1 MKKLLVMLLAAL
13 MLATGA
19 FAAFE
24 KVNTYDNNFSDVT
37 DSNWFAKDVKS
48 AYELG
53 FMNGKA
59 EGLFDPNG
67 NVTVAEGITMAARVN
82 AIYNGKEITA
92 AAAEE
97 TPAAPAGDEI
107 RFDFDTMDG
116 HRLNHAVGDVE
127 DGVLVMTPDAPNAGG
142 NFDLGVFMDELSID
156 ASVYKT
162 MKVRMKREA
171 LENINER
178 RETFEIFFGS
188 EENST
193 LGAEGNFLYTV
204 IKDATTLDDWYEYTF
219 DMSSA
224 GGWKGNIVQ
233 VRFDPTNNNGKYYID
248 YIVFTSA
255 GAPKV
260 EEPKKDPKWYDMYVD
275 YAVANGIITKTTFG
289 NYDKNISRA
298 DLANLFAKALP
309 ESYFNA
315 INDIKGIPDVKKTD
329 KYAKELLML
338 YNAGV
343 VLGDTEGNFKPAS
356 DIKRSEVA
364 AIINR
369 VALPEARVK
378 GEVSAVWEEEKPV
391 TPVTPV
397 TPATPE
403 VPKADDVEEEH
414 VATPFDVEF
423 DSESD
428 LEKFAPGEVDSA
440 EIIDGALVMV
450 AKDRGADR
458 VPQYDPRLV
467 MQDVEIDADTYKT
480 IKIRLKAE
488 FIGEVTNGYST
499 DIYFMTAD
507 DANFSEEKSLHPNL
521 LSVSKQDEEGWYL
534 VTIDLTEKDNW
545 KGKVVAFRFDPSNNN
560 GVFSFDYIRFA
571 E

>member
-1 MKKLLVMLLAAL
+1 MKKILALCFAAL
-13 MLATGA
+13 LLATGA

-24 KVNTYDNNFSDVT
+24 KVNTYDNNFSDVKDT
-37 DSNWFAKDVKS
+37 NWFAKDVKS

-67 NVTVAEGITMAARVN
+67 NVTVAEGITMAARVH
-82 AIYNGKEITA
+82 AIYNGNEIKKEEA
-92 AAAEE
+92 PA
-97 TPAAPAGDEI
+97 AAPAGDEI

-127 DGVLVMTPDAPNAGG
+127 DGILVMKPDAPNAGG
-142 NFDLGVFMDELSID
+142 NFDLGVFMDEVSID

-193 LGAEGNFLYTV
+193 LGAEGNFLYTA

-219 DMSSA
+219 DMSA
-224 GGWKGNIVQ
+224 AAGWKGNIVQ
-233 VRFDPTNNNGKYYID
+233 VRFDPTNNNGEYFID

-255 GAPKV
+255 SAPKV

-343 VLGDTEGNFKPAS
+343 VLGDADGNFKPAS
-356 DIKRSEVA
+356 DIMRSEVA

-369 VALPEARVK
+369 VALPESRVT
-378 GEVSAVWEEEKPV
+378 GTVDAVWEEDKPV
-391 TPVTPV
+391 TPVTP
-397 TPATPE
+397 E
-403 VPKADDVEEEH
+403 VPKADENAADDEH

-423 DSESD
+423 NDASD
-428 LEKFAPGEVDSA
+428 LDFFEPGEVDSA
-440 EIIDGALVMV
+440 EIVDGALIMV
-450 AKDRGADR
+450 ARDRGAER
-458 VPQYDPRLV
+458 MPQYDPRLV
-467 MQDVEIDADTYKT
+467 MTGVEIDASVYKK

-488 FIGEVTNGYST
+488 FIGDVTNGYNT
-499 DIYFMTAD
+499 DIYFMTEGD
-507 DANFSEEKSLHPNL
+507 ENFSEEKSLHPNL
-521 LSVSKQDEEGWYL
+521 LSVSKMDEEGWYL
-534 VTIDLTEKDNW
+534 VEIDLTEKNLW
-545 KGKVVAFRFDPSNNN
+545 NGTVTAFRFDPSNNN

>member
-1 MKKLLVMLLAAL
+1 MKKILSVLLAAL
-13 MLATGA
+13 MLATGT

-24 KVNTYDNNFSDVT
+24 KVNTYDNNFSDVKDT
-37 DSNWFAKDVKS
+37 NWFAKDVKS

-67 NVTVAEGITMAARVN
+67 NVTVAEGVTMAARVH
-82 AIYNGKEITA
+82 AIYNGNEIKKEEA
-92 AAAEE
+92 PA
-97 TPAAPAGDEI
+97 AAPAGDEI
-107 RFDFDTMDG
+107 RFDFDSMDG

-127 DGVLVMTPDAPNAGG
+127 DGILVMKPDAPNAGG
-142 NFDLGVFMDELSID
+142 NFDLGVFMDDLSID

-178 RETFEIFFGS
+178 RETVEIFFGS

-219 DMSSA
+219 DMSA
-224 GGWKGNIVQ
+224 AAGWKGNIVQ
-233 VRFDPTNNNGKYYID
+233 VRFDPTNNNGEYFID
-248 YIVFTSA
+248 YIVFSA
-255 GAPKV
+255 GEAPKV
-260 EEPKKDPKWYDMYVD
+260 EAPKEPKWYDMYVD
-275 YAVANGIITKTTFG
+275 YAVANKIITKTTFADY
-289 NYDKNISRA
+289 NKNITRA
-298 DLANLFAKALP
+298 DLAHLFAVALP

-315 INDIKGIPDVKKTD
+315 INDIKGIPDVDKKD

-343 VLGDTEGNFKPAS
+343 VLGDAEGNFKPAS

-369 VALPEARVK
+369 VALPESRVK
-378 GEVSAVWEEEKPV
+378 GTVDAVWEEEKPV
-391 TPVTPV
+391 TPVTP
-397 TPATPE
+397 E
-403 VPKADDVEEEH
+403 VPKADENAEEKEH

-423 DSESD
+423 DDPAD
-428 LEKFAPGEVDSA
+428 LDKFAPGEVDSA
-440 EIIDGALVMV
+440 EIVDGALVMI

-458 VPQYDPRLV
+458 MPQYDPRLV
-467 MQDVEIDADTYKT
+467 MQGVEIDANTYKT

-499 DIYFMTAD
+499 DIYFMTAED
-507 DANFSEEKSLHPNL
+507 SNFSEEKSLHPNL
-521 LSVSKQDEEGWYL
+521 LSVSEQDAEGWYL
-534 VTIDLTEKDNW
+534 VTIDLTAKDNW

-560 GVFSFDYIRFA
+560 GKFSFDYIRF